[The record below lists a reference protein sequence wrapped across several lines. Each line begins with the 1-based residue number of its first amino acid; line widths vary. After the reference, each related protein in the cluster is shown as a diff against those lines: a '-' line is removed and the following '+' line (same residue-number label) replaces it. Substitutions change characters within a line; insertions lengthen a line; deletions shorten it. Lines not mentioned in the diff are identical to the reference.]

1 MEGVIGIIA
10 GVALAA
16 ACGFR
21 VFMPLLVSSLAAR
34 SGYLEL
40 TASFDWLSSDTA
52 LVCFIIATVAEVVGY
67 YIPVVDNAL
76 DAMASPAAVVA
87 GAVLAGSVMVDVEP
101 WLRWVLA
108 IVAGGGAAGAVQAGT
123 VGTRATSTVTTAGL
137 ANPVMATAELGGSVM
152 VALLAI
158 AVPLIAAVC
167 VIAIVIALALRWQRR
182 RALRRAAVSHPG
194 PG

>member
-16 ACGFR
+16 AAGFR
-21 VFMPLLVSSLAAR
+21 VFMPLLVASLAAR

-40 TASFDWLSSDTA
+40 TSSFDWLSSDAA
-52 LVCFIIATVAEVVGY
+52 LVCFIIAAVAEVVGY

-76 DAMASPAAVVA
+76 DALASPAAVVA

-108 IVAGGGAAGAVQAGT
+108 IVAGGGAAGAVRAGT

-137 ANPVMATAELGGSVM
+137 ANPVMATAELGGSLM

-167 VIAIVIALALRWQRR
+167 VIAIVIALGVRWQRR
-182 RALRRAAVSHPG
+182 RALRRTLPHTG
-194 PG
+194 